1 MGGKRKWVAKVAEK
15 NKVYAVYPTVRQASI
30 ENWLN
35 ESYLRKCIKYYIPD
49 VNGFY
54 YRYCDNVEIW
64 LEPLTFEQV
73 LE

>member
-1 MGGKRKWVAKVAEK
+1 MGGKRKWVAKVKGK
-15 NKVYAVYPTVRQASI
+15 NEVYAVYPSIRQASI
-30 ENWLN
+30 ENLIDVP
-35 ESYLRKCIKYYIPD
+35 SLRMCLKDYVPD
-49 VNGFY
+49 SNGFY